1 MTDSNQ
7 SSLTDEQIT
16 AVQGVVDRVNSY
28 QETAPEGTVE
38 SHLRGGLGEAGIELT
53 DDQVAALTHEIEA
66 NGSAD
71 ASQVLS

>member
-1 MTDSNQ
+1 MTESNQ

-38 SHLRGGLGEAGIELT
+38 SNLREGLAEAGVQLD
-53 DDQVAALTHEIEA
+53 DDQVGALTREIEA

-71 ASQVLS
+71 AGQVLR

>member
-1 MTDSNQ
+1 MTESNQ

-38 SHLRGGLGEAGIELT
+38 SNLREGLAEAGVQLD
-53 DDQVAALTHEIEA
+53 DDQVSALTREIEA

-71 ASQVLS
+71 AGQVLR

>member
-1 MTDSNQ
+1 MTESNQ
-7 SSLTDEQIT
+7 SSLTEEQIT

-38 SHLRGGLGEAGIELT
+38 SHLRGGLSEAGIELA
-53 DDQVAALTHEIEA
+53 DEQVAALTQEIEA

-71 ASQVLS
+71 AGQVLR